1 VPPARALTEQV
12 MIGARAQL
20 MGKALA
26 VPTVVVS
33 PDPNVRWRVVNGGVE
48 RSIDGGTT
56 WETQSTGVP
65 VTLTSG
71 AAPSPTICWLV
82 GPGGIVVLST
92 DGRTWR
98 RVQFPEA
105 IDLTSIRASDG
116 TNATVTAADGRT
128 FATVDAGKTWR
139 SDR

>member
-1 VPPARALTEQV
+1 
-12 MIGARAQL
+12 MGGASE
-20 MGKALA
+20 
-26 VPTVVVS
+26 VTTVIVS
-33 PDPNVRWRVVNGGVE
+33 PDSSVRWRIAGGSEVE
-48 RSIDGGTT
+48 RTIDGGRT
-56 WETQSTGVP
+56 WEIQSTGVP
-65 VTLTSG
+65 ATPTSG

-128 FATVDAGKTWR
+128 FTTVDAGKTWR